1 MVFHACR
8 AQQTLWLMAE
18 NEGMLAQL
26 NDGNKIT
33 KPQKI
38 YRVKK
43 ESVLSWTQNSATEMC
58 KLMYQCSKC
67 NAIVQDMT
75 SHLATH
81 CPYYCQYCHIATV
94 MSEHKEKCPKFP
106 IRCEYCKRQV
116 LRGDIDEHNEKC
128 PKFPLKCHNCGL
140 SGIHRDDIDKH
151 RKKCASNMNQCRL
164 MSPLNLVLGISVFC
178 VLALV
183 VQSYS
188 LKHCQS
194 RVNELERTVREN
206 ERNYCIIL

>member
-1 MVFHACR
+1 
-8 AQQTLWLMAE
+8 
-18 NEGMLAQL
+18 
-26 NDGNKIT
+26 
-33 KPQKI
+33 
-38 YRVKK
+38 
-43 ESVLSWTQNSATEMC
+43 
-58 KLMYQCSKC
+58 
-67 NAIVQDMT
+67 MT

-94 MSEHKEKCPKFP
+94 RSEHKEKCPKFP

-140 SGIHRDDIDKH
+140 SGIRRDDMDKH
-151 RKKCASNMNQCRL
+151 RKKCASNMNQCRH
-164 MSPLNLVLGISVFC
+164 MSPLNLLVIGLGISVYMCC

-183 VQSYS
+183 MQSSS
-188 LKHCQS
+188 LEHCQSSLEHCQS

-206 ERNYCIIL
+206 QRNSCIIL